1 MQVFLHAP
9 RMLQFNRGLGD
20 FSGKIFFSE
29 WHCLCFDKT
38 SHMSNFAVFGDK
50 HVWYTEYD
58 GPMSINVA
66 NINTYTF
73 LRIPEWSYM
82 CIMCKNTLLVHNQ
95 KLHMPQVGVFCP
107 ESPPISHLLFNC
119 FQSPSNIQFLNHSSS
134 VFSSYAQW
142 S

>member
-1 MQVFLHAP
+1 MSFF
-9 RMLQFNRGLGD
+9 MLPECCNLTGD
-20 FSGKIFFSE
+20 WGTLVVRFFFSE